1 MNTPKHLAAKT
12 DDASK
17 LAIPAG
23 YKAFNFQLGGP
34 FMAINGPL
42 LHKHDGKQL
51 LLGMRVEK
59 RHCNPMDVCH
69 GGMLMSFV
77 DMAMPMG
84 VVYQENIN
92 RFLPTISLNTDF
104 LAPVPLDAWLEAR
117 TDVLRVTRSMVFAQ
131 CLVQADGITAVRA
144 SGVFKLGAEYHHPA
158 QQ

>member
-1 MNTPKHLAAKT
+1 MNASKHPPAKT
-12 DDASK
+12 QSQTE

-23 YKAFNFQLGGP
+23 YKPFSFQIGGP

-42 LHKHDGKQL
+42 LHRQDGKQF

-84 VVYQENIN
+84 VIYQENLN
-92 RFLPTISLNTDF
+92 RFLPTISLTTDF
-104 LAPVPLDAWLEAR
+104 LAPVPLDSWLEAR
-117 TDVLRVTRSMVFAQ
+117 TDVLRITRSMVFAQ

-144 SGVFKLGAEYHHPA
+144 SGVFKLGSEYHHPA
-158 QQ
+158 QK

>member
-1 MNTPKHLAAKT
+1 MN
-12 DDASK
+12 ASK
-17 LAIPAG
+17 HPAKAESQSELAIPAG
-23 YKAFNFQLGGP
+23 YKAFNFPIGGP
-34 FMAINGPL
+34 YMAINGPL
-42 LHKHDGKQL
+42 LHRQDGKQF

-59 RHCNPMDVCH
+59 GHCNPMDVCH

-84 VVYQENIN
+84 VIYQENIN
-92 RFLPTISLNTDF
+92 RFLPTISLTTDF

-131 CLVQADGITAVRA
+131 CLVQADGVTAVRA

-158 QQ
+158 QK

>member
-1 MNTPKHLAAKT
+1 MNTPKHLIAEA
-12 DDASK
+12 DG

-23 YKAFNFQLGGP
+23 YKSFNFPIGGP
-34 FMAINGPL
+34 FISTNGPL
-42 LHKHDGKQL
+42 LHRQDGKQF

-84 VVYQENIN
+84 VIYQENIN
-92 RFLPTISLNTDF
+92 RFLPTISLTTDF

-144 SGVFKLGAEYHHPA
+144 SGVFKLGAEYKFPA
-158 QQ
+158 QN

>member
-1 MNTPKHLAAKT
+1 MNAPKHPANAAGE
-12 DDASK
+12 

-23 YKAFNFQLGGP
+23 YKTFNFPIGGP
-34 FMAINGPL
+34 FIGTNGPL
-42 LHKHDGKQL
+42 LHRQDGKQF

-77 DMAMPMG
+77 DMVMPMG
-84 VVYQENIN
+84 VIYQENIH
-92 RFLPTISLNTDF
+92 RFLPTISLTTDF
-104 LAPVPLDAWLEAR
+104 LAPVPLNAWLEAR

-131 CLVQADGITAVRA
+131 CLVLADGITAVRA

-158 QQ
+158 QE